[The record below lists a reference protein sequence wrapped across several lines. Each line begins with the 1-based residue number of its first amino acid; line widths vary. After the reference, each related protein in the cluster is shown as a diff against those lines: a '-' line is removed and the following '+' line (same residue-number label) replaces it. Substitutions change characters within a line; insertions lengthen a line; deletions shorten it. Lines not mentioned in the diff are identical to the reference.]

1 MDFSATLTKV
11 VAAFDSHGIK
21 YALIGG
27 LAIALRGVQRSTL
40 DADFILLLENL
51 KTCDSILED
60 MGYQLEF
67 RSENVSHYTSKDA
80 SLGRLDFLH
89 AFRPATLG
97 MLDRAER
104 ISLNSACSIPVVHT
118 EDLIGLKIQASVND
132 PDREISDWNDIY
144 LLIDHS
150 AKSDKQ
156 LDWELIGDYLDA
168 FAQEHKLVELR
179 ERYGKI
185 KSR

>member
-1 MDFSATLTKV
+1 MDFSNTLTKV
-11 VAAFDSHGIK
+11 VTAFDSHGIK

-40 DADFILLLENL
+40 DADFILLSEDLEA
-51 KTCDSILED
+51 CDSILKD

-67 RSENVSHYTSKDA
+67 RSENVSHFIGNNT

-89 AFRPATLG
+89 AFRSATLG

-104 ISLNSACSIPVVHT
+104 IKLTSACNIPVVHT
-118 EDLIGLKIQASVND
+118 EDIIGLKIQAAVND
-132 PDREISDWNDIY
+132 SDRAVGDWNDIH
-144 LLIDHS
+144 LLIDHT
-150 AKSDKQ
+150 AREGDT
-156 LDWELIGDYLDA
+156 LDWELINDYLEA
-168 FAQEHKLVELR
+168 FNLEARLKELK

-185 KSR
+185 KFR

>member
-1 MDFSATLTKV
+1 MDFSNTLPKV
-11 VAAFDSHGIK
+11 VAAFDSHGIR

-40 DADFILLLENL
+40 DADFILLAENL
-51 KTCDSILED
+51 EACDSILEE

-67 RSENVSHYTSKDA
+67 RSENVSHYVGGDV

-89 AFRPATLG
+89 AFREATLG
-97 MLDRAER
+97 MLERAER
-104 ISLNSACSIPVVHT
+104 IKLNSSCSIPVVHT

-132 PDREISDWNDIY
+132 SDREIGDWYDIY

-150 AKSDKQ
+150 ARTSKQ
-156 LDWELIGDYLDA
+156 LDWELIGDYLKA
-168 FAQEHKLVELR
+168 FDLEYRIDELR
-179 ERYGKI
+179 KRYGKI
-185 KSR
+185 KSK